1 MAQERSQGAPIRL
14 SLLDRLIDHDPDVT
28 REVPSASRQLLRTAI
43 DGVRRDLEDLLNCRE
58 AWVADV
64 RGYEFASRSILVYG
78 LSGIETDPDDV
89 NLPDAIRREIE
100 HAIAT
105 FEPRLTNVAVIR
117 EDSREGERSLRFRI
131 DAMLRLDP
139 VREPVSFD
147 TVLRTNREAEV
158 TAL

>member
-1 MAQERSQGAPIRL
+1 M
-14 SLLDRLIDHDPDVT
+14 
-28 REVPSASRQLLRTAI
+28 AI

-64 RGYEFASRSILVYG
+64 RDYALASRSIVVYG
-78 LSGIETDPDDV
+78 LSGIETDPEDV
-89 NLPDAIRREIE
+89 NLPVAIKNEIE

-105 FEPRLTNVAVIR
+105 FEPRLVNVSVVQEEAPG
-117 EDSREGERSLRFRI
+117 GERNLRFRI
-131 DAMLRLDP
+131 DAVLRVDP

-158 TAL
+158 TSL